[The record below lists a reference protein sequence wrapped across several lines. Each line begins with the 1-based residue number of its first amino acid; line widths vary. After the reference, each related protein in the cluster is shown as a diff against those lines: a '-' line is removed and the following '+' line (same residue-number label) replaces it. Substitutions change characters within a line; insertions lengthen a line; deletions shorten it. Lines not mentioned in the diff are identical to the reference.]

1 MNAITNNKTNNKTNN
16 MTDTNEYV
24 IENKA
29 IAYFLCLRELHYN
42 YLNSMNI
49 TYDKTNNK
57 MNNQIIKNNI
67 KNIYDNLDFGYDFMY
82 ENNLKYYIV
91 NVYKHCKNSFMANI
105 NNKNLFKIFSNISEM
120 YFIILNVL
128 KFSILEHTPLVN
140 ITKLTFNNIKTELY
154 PYQINNVNWMINIE
168 NKVYPEIYKDLLDKI
183 KFNGGG
189 LFDEVGMGKTLQ
201 TITLINNNK
210 SKYNKY
216 IKNNKLYSKASL
228 LIIPNHL
235 CKQWTREFE
244 KNQINKLNIIELL
257 TKHHY
262 KKYSSYELINADVV
276 IISASFFKN
285 CELDELEKI
294 NYLTIIS
301 NIFDKNVNIYN
312 IYWHRVI
319 IDEFHEINEN
329 KLFQKLK
336 KIESDN
342 RWIISGTPIKDGN
355 LYTIND
361 YRVSSIKSILD
372 YLTFNEKT
380 LDILNITNI
389 NEYNYILSHFSRN
402 LHINNVKIL
411 KLPTIDEEIVWL
423 EFTDNERLLYN
434 GFVADENNNKDDVFL
449 RQLCCHPMI
458 CDKIRTIHLDNKNMT
473 LQSMQETI
481 KQIYFGEFEKAND
494 KHLHCIEKIN
504 CHTNE
509 INEMIKNCKTELKGY
524 ANLIEELNKYKE
536 QEIEL
541 KKIKD
546 GKENALIYYKKFIE
560 IISDVNKLQDEEC
573 PICLDKISLNNVGI
587 STCSHMYCYSCI
599 KTVIDKTVS
608 KKCPLCNK
616 SLCIN
621 DIYVIDEKPKIS
633 VEQIIVNDDK
643 LGPNVLGTKLSYIIK
658 YIKSTKN
665 KYRIIYSQWDYLLKQ
680 VGKVLLEHD
689 IKHLYCSGNIYQKD
703 KMLKLFNSDNN
714 NTNDDNEYKIIM
726 MSSEHT
732 ISGSNLNNAEEVI
745 FLDPFYG
752 TKEQRKNME
761 NQAIGRLRRLGNK
774 FQKIK
779 VMKILIKN
787 TVEEDIY
794 NYSNK

>member
-389 NEYNYILSHFSRN
+389 NEYNYILSH
-402 LHINNVKIL
+402 
-411 KLPTIDEEIVWL
+411 
-423 EFTDNERLLYN
+423 
-434 GFVADENNNKDDVFL
+434 
-449 RQLCCHPMI
+449 
-458 CDKIRTIHLDNKNMT
+458 
-473 LQSMQETI
+473 
-481 KQIYFGEFEKAND
+481 
-494 KHLHCIEKIN
+494 
-504 CHTNE
+504 
-509 INEMIKNCKTELKGY
+509 
-524 ANLIEELNKYKE
+524 
-536 QEIEL
+536 
-541 KKIKD
+541 
-546 GKENALIYYKKFIE
+546 
-560 IISDVNKLQDEEC
+560 
-573 PICLDKISLNNVGI
+573 
-587 STCSHMYCYSCI
+587 STAI
-599 KTVIDKTVS
+599 
-608 KKCPLCNK
+608 
-616 SLCIN
+616 
-621 DIYVIDEKPKIS
+621 PK
-633 VEQIIVNDDK
+633 
-643 LGPNVLGTKLSYIIK
+643 
-658 YIKSTKN
+658 
-665 KYRIIYSQWDYLLKQ
+665 
-680 VGKVLLEHD
+680 LEHD
-689 IKHLYCSGNIYQKD
+689 QNVDTATTQYEHNKVVLTIYGK
-703 KMLKLFNSDNN
+703 
-714 NTNDDNEYKIIM
+714 
-726 MSSEHT
+726 
-732 ISGSNLNNAEEVI
+732 
-745 FLDPFYG
+745 
-752 TKEQRKNME
+752 
-761 NQAIGRLRRLGNK
+761 
-774 FQKIK
+774 
-779 VMKILIKN
+779 
-787 TVEEDIY
+787 
-794 NYSNK
+794 